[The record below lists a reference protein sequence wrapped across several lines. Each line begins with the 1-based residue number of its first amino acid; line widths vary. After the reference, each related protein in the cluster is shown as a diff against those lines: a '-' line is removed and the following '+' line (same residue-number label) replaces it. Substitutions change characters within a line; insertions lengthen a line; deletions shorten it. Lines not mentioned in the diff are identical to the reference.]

1 MAIAATPPAA
11 PPAIAPTFELE
22 LWLAGEGDGEEDE
35 DERGELGFSE
45 VAEGLGTVRELVVP
59 ELVEELEEMAAPGA
73 NSGVSPTAN
82 ALLESQ
88 VLLG

>member
-1 MAIAATPPAA
+1 MEIAATPPAA
-11 PPAIAPTFELE
+11 PPAIAPTFEL
-22 LWLAGEGDGEEDE
+22 WLVDEEEEAEAEEGEGEAEYGE
-35 DERGELGFSE
+35 
-45 VAEGLGTVRELVVP
+45 VKEGWGAALEPVVP
-59 ELVEELEEMAAPGA
+59 ELLELEVEEMAAPGA